1 MARKAVATKR
11 QLSPDVQVSRIDAQ
25 IEKLQ
30 SKIAELEKQ
39 KAEVMKSVKAKKIEG
54 IKAMI
59 EGGEIDV
66 EDLKK
71 LV

>member
-1 MARKAVATKR
+1 MARKAVAAKR
-11 QLSPDVQVSRIDAQ
+11 QLSPDVQVSRIEAQ

-30 SKIAELEKQ
+30 LKIAELEKQ

-59 EGGEIDV
+59 ESGEIDV